1 MQRAA
6 HGQSAGIPL
15 YTYEFDDQTAP
26 FHFPKMPGFPLAGL
40 PPTSTAALWRSWRGA
55 ASQDSWFGWNP
66 EPPVAQSRRFFGE
79 ARMGPGGNAPKVA
92 ALASSIQA
100 GAWSP
105 AFSQPRTARSTPAA
119 ISRSA
124 IAGESRK

>member
-40 PPTSTAALWRSWRGA
+40 PPTSNIRSRSGA
-55 ASQDSWFGWNP
+55 ADRRLKEGKSLGFSRASLDNLTAPLRQLR
-66 EPPVAQSRRFFGE
+66 PPNTVALDRRN
-79 ARMGPGGNAPKVA
+79 GNAKG
-92 ALASSIQA
+92 QA
-100 GAWSP
+100 IRDRVIDP
-105 AFSQPRTARSTPAA
+105 
-119 ISRSA
+119 SA
-124 IAGESRK
+124 DRR